1 MSFSSS
7 GLLQFDELKELLAGY
22 AGSASGRA
30 LIAALQPSHDRP
42 ALENG
47 LADAGEA
54 IAYLRE
60 AAGAPSAA
68 AGSVIRLRF
77 DQLRDVDPAV
87 ATLLIEGASL
97 DGREILDL
105 FHTLAL
111 AGEYRAVL
119 VPLSARYPR
128 LAQRAHHVAD
138 LRDLVRRYARTFLPD
153 GTLAD
158 EASVALARIRR
169 DIERQQRT
177 IQDSL
182 ERFVRAHRTDGT
194 LQEEFVTIRD
204 DRYVV
209 PIVAGQKGRVD
220 GVIHGSSGTG
230 RTLFVEPLETVSLNN
245 QLVRL
250 REDEIREIERILA
263 EITSTLREHSHEI
276 ASTAEALAAFDC
288 IFAKAG
294 FALAYNACV
303 PRFSQNGR
311 RLLLREARH
320 PLLETVLRK
329 QRKPITPISF
339 ELTDEPAAKRR
350 LVTESG
356 NAQAA
361 ACVLPALSKGSR
373 CLLISGPNT
382 GGKTVT
388 MKTTGLLALMAHAA
402 IPVPCAEAEFPLLD
416 DVLADIGDTQSIAE
430 SLSSFSGHLL
440 HVKQMLA
447 QVTPDSL
454 VLLDELGRAT
464 DPEEGGALGVAILD
478 EFRRSGAFCLAS
490 THLLPLKLYG
500 ARTPGVLN
508 ASMGFNEATLQPTY
522 ELRLGVPGKSAGLDI
537 ATRLELPQPVLAH
550 ARAVLPRMQADFQGL
565 LSELHRQVEENQR
578 RTSELE
584 AANESV
590 RKRQADLETEAVRN
604 EQQRQRDWQK
614 KSDALVAQFE
624 LRAHSAM
631 ERLSDLA
638 AQRKASEQAHRLV
651 AKTAREFREEA
662 AETMAPPPE
671 IATAAG
677 ATPLPIEEGARVRLK
692 DVRELATVRRILK
705 NGLLEVEAGFLKMQ
719 VPREDVTEVVSQK
732 SEARQTLKNVR
743 FEAGPRWDVSYRE
756 LNLIG
761 QRAEEALENVDKF
774 LDSAALASVTRVRI
788 VHGHGMGI
796 LKRAVN
802 DFLGSNPHVSR
813 FYPATQSE
821 GGAGATIVELRE

>member
-1 MSFSSS
+1 MPFSSS
-7 GLLQFDELKELLAGY
+7 ALLQFDELKQLLATF
-22 AGSASGRA
+22 AGSVSGRA
-30 LIAALQPSHDRP
+30 LIS
-42 ALENG
+42 ALEPHRDRLALERG
-47 LADAGEA
+47 LAEAGEA

-60 AAGAPSAA
+60 AAGALPAQGAA
-68 AGSVIRLRF
+68 TRLRF
-77 DQLRDVDPAV
+77 DQLRDVDSAV
-87 ATLLIEGASL
+87 RTLLIEGASL

-105 FHTLAL
+105 FHTLSL
-111 AGEYRAVL
+111 AGEYRAIL
-119 VPLSARYPR
+119 LSLTARFPR
-128 LAQRAHHVAD
+128 LAHRAHQLAD
-138 LRDLVRRYARTFLPD
+138 LRDLARHYARTFLPD
-153 GTLAD
+153 GSLAD
-158 EASVALARIRR
+158 EASVALGRIRR
-169 DIERQQRT
+169 DMERQQKT
-177 IQDSL
+177 IHDSL
-182 ERFVRAHRTDGT
+182 DRFLRAHRSDGA
-194 LQEEFVTIRD
+194 LQEDFVTIRD

-263 EITSTLREHSHEI
+263 EITNALRQHSGEI
-276 ASTAEALAAFDC
+276 AATAETLAAFDC
-288 IFAKAG
+288 TFAKAG
-294 FALAYNACV
+294 FAVSYNAAI
-303 PRFSQNGR
+303 PRFSHNVR

-339 ELTDEPAAKRR
+339 ELTDS
-350 LVTESG
+350 T
-356 NAQAA
+356 
-361 ACVLPALSKGSR
+361 R

-402 IPVPCAEAEFPLLD
+402 IPVPCVEAEFPLLD

-447 QVTPDSL
+447 AVTPDSL

-478 EFRRSGAFCLAS
+478 DFRQSGAFCLAS

-500 ARTPGVLN
+500 AKTPGVLN
-508 ASMGFNEATLQPTY
+508 GSMGFNEATLQPTY

-537 ATRLELPQPVLAH
+537 ATRLELPPPVLAH
-550 ARAVLPRMQADFQGL
+550 ARAVLPRMQADFQNL
-565 LSELHRQVEENQR
+565 LSELHRQVEANQR
-578 RTSELE
+578 RASEME
-584 AANESV
+584 AATEAL
-590 RKRQADLETEAVRN
+590 RKRQIDLEAEAIRN
-604 EQQRQRDWQK
+604 EQQRQRDWQR
-614 KSDALVAQFE
+614 KSEVVIAEFE
-624 LRAHSAM
+624 GRAHSAM
-631 ERLSDLA
+631 ERLTDLA
-638 AQRKASEQAHRLV
+638 AQRKASEQAQRLV

-662 AETMAPPPE
+662 AESMAPPPE
-671 IATAAG
+671 IAKAA
-677 ATPLPIEEGARVRLK
+677 APERLVLEEGARVRLK
-692 DVRELATVRRILK
+692 DVRELATVRRFLK
-705 NGLLEVEAGFLKMQ
+705 NGMLEVEAGFLKMQ
-719 VPREDVTEVVSQK
+719 VAREDVAEVVSQK
-732 SEARQTLKNVR
+732 VEARQTLKNVR
-743 FEAGPRWDVSYRE
+743 FESGPRWDVSYRE
-756 LNLIG
+756 LNLVG

-774 LDSAALASVTRVRI
+774 LDSAALASVNRVRI
-788 VHGHGMGI
+788 IHGHGMGI

-813 FYPATQSE
+813 FYPAAPAE